1 MPSPSLG
8 RPSTAR
14 RINCVNLSPI
24 QKRWLVRA
32 AKIAVLGLLGWGMH
46 ATLSRAI
53 ADLAKPEFEQHL
65 WHMHPGWLAASGAFY
80 LAGTLPTAFFSY
92 RLLIALGQ
100 PVTLFAVLR
109 AFYVSQI
116 GKYVP
121 GKAMVIV
128 LRASLL
134 GGASIE
140 KTVVTASVFIDT
152 LTTMACGCLLA
163 TAALACTA
171 PRKIDVILV
180 GAGMLLVTGIPAM
193 PVVFARLVSLL
204 GIGRIHPGAAERLR
218 GVSGREL
225 AWGWL
230 MIAAGWLLQGLSLWA
245 VLRAVGA
252 TEKGPLDNWPLH
264 TAAAALAVVAGFLTM
279 IPAGFVGR
287 EFVLTELMAPE
298 YGPAM
303 AALSALVLRLVW
315 LVAEVLVS
323 CILYFLGSSPPAAV
337 HETDPPPT

>member
-1 MPSPSLG
+1 MA
-8 RPSTAR
+8 RPPPRSHFLAR
-14 RINCVNLSPI
+14 RTNRVNVSPA
-24 QKRWLVRA
+24 QKRWLLRG
-32 AKIAVLGLLGWGMH
+32 AKIAVLALLGWGMH
-46 ATLSRAI
+46 VTLTRAI
-53 ADLAKPEFEQHL
+53 ADLGKPEFEKHL
-65 WHMHPGWLAASGAFY
+65 WNIRPGWLAAAGAFY
-80 LAGTLPTAFFSY
+80 LAGMLPTAIFSG

-100 PVTLFAVLR
+100 PVTLLCALR
-109 AFYVSQI
+109 AFYISQI

-128 LRASLL
+128 LRAGLL

-163 TAALACTA
+163 TVALICTA
-171 PRKIDVILV
+171 PQKLDAILV
-180 GAGMLLVTGIPAM
+180 GAGMLLITGIPAI
-193 PVVFARLVSLL
+193 PAVFARVVRML
-204 GIGRIHPGAAERLR
+204 GIGRINPGAAERLR

-225 AWGWL
+225 ALGWL

-252 TEKGPLDNWPLH
+252 TDDGPLANWPLH
-264 TAAAALAVVAGFLTM
+264 TAAAALAVVVGFLTM

-287 EFVLTELMAPE
+287 EFVLTELMAPV
-298 YGPAM
+298 YGPPL

-323 CILYFLGSSPPAAV
+323 CILYFLGSPPTAGVQEA
-337 HETDPPPT
+337 DPPRT

>member
-1 MPSPSLG
+1 
-8 RPSTAR
+8 
-14 RINCVNLSPI
+14 VNVSPI
-24 QKRWLVRA
+24 QKRWLVRG

-53 ADLAKPEFEQHL
+53 EDLAKPEFERHL
-65 WHMHPGWLAASGAFY
+65 WHMHPGWLAASAAFY
-80 LAGTLPTAFFSY
+80 LAGTLPTAIFSY
-92 RLLIALGQ
+92 RLLMALGQ
-100 PVTLFAVLR
+100 SVTLRAALR

-128 LRASLL
+128 LRAGLL
-134 GGASIE
+134 GGARIE
-140 KTVVTASVFIDT
+140 KTVVAASVFIDT

-163 TAALACTA
+163 TAALIWTA
-171 PRKIDVILV
+171 PHKVDAILV
-180 GAGMLLVTGIPAM
+180 GAGMLLVTGIPAI
-193 PVVFARLVSLL
+193 PAVFARVVSVL
-204 GIGRIHPGAAERLR
+204 GIGRINPGAAARLR
-218 GVSGREL
+218 GVPAREL

-230 MIAAGWLLQGLSLWA
+230 VIGVGWLLQGLSLWA

-252 TEKGPLDNWPLH
+252 TEDGPFANWPLH
-264 TAAAALAVVAGFLTM
+264 TAAAALAVVVGFLTM

-287 EFVLTELMAPE
+287 EFVLTELMAPA

-323 CILYFLGSSPPAAV
+323 CILYFLGTPLAATAQNA
-337 HETDPPPT
+337 EPPPS